1 MIIML
6 HQEMAV
12 VQHAQL
18 RLTMHVMVETHTMHM
33 TNVFIATTVK
43 ECIKL
48 TQIVR
53 HDE

>member
-12 VQHAQL
+12 VHHAQL
-18 RLTMHVMVETHTMHM
+18 RLTMHVMVVTHTMH
-33 TNVFIATTVK
+33 TINVFIATTVK

-53 HDE
+53 QNE

>member
-6 HQEMAV
+6 FQEMAV
-12 VQHAQL
+12 AQHAQL
-18 RLTMHVMVETHTMHM
+18 RLTMHVTVETHTMH
-33 TNVFIATTVK
+33 TINVYIATTVK

-53 HDE
+53 HNE